1 MTGWTTHQ
9 EQETQHKKMLE
20 NSMCLHPQGSD
31 MKPPWPIA
39 TCFSDPGVW
48 GKKCGKS
55 GGIVTRKDSC
65 NKICVSGNCFVF
77 ASDTCLMFALASSG
91 VVMYCTGKISVV
103 VPMMMMMLMMMM
115 MVVTPSQAC
124 PNYKRGIRACHRS
137 LAGSEIFQNET
148 IICLHMEMPVPPK
161 IILQIGSEWQSH
173 SDSDDDGPLPVA
185 VGFASHVTV
194 GEPQLRIV
202 KDLRDLRVLFKFA
215 F

>member
-1 MTGWTTHQ
+1 MA
-9 EQETQHKKMLE
+9 
-20 NSMCLHPQGSD
+20 NSNMFF
-31 MKPPWPIA
+31 PIPV
-39 TCFSDPGVW
+39 FGR
-48 GKKCGKS
+48 KKCGKS

-103 VPMMMMMLMMMM
+103 VPVMMMMMMT
-115 MVVTPSQAC
+115 VTPSQAC
-124 PNYKRGIRACHRS
+124 PNYKRGIRAFHRS

-185 VGFASHVTV
+185 VGFASHVTL

-202 KDLRDLRVLFKFA
+202 KDLRDLRVLFQICVLILLQAARRDPSMPECKKHCGRSSLRRKA
-215 F
+215 LPDLQ

>member
-1 MTGWTTHQ
+1 M
-9 EQETQHKKMLE
+9 
-20 NSMCLHPQGSD
+20 
-31 MKPPWPIA
+31 
-39 TCFSDPGVW
+39 
-48 GKKCGKS
+48 
-55 GGIVTRKDSC
+55 TRKDSC
-65 NKICVSGNCFVF
+65 NKIYVSGNCFVF

-103 VPMMMMMLMMMM
+103 VPMMMMMMTMTMTM
-115 MVVTPSQAC
+115 TVTPSQAC
-124 PNYKRGIRACHRS
+124 PNYKRGIRAFHRS

-202 KDLRDLRVLFKFA
+202 KDLRDLRVLFQICVLILLQAARSFSSPASSKKGPINA
-215 F
+215 RVQETLREIQPSQKSAA